1 MTLKRTVL
9 VIVLVLT
16 ASCSM
21 EKDFS
26 SEDEISCPLR
36 QHLGVDYKP
45 KDLSSEV
52 EITCTARQL
61 LEADH
66 KWICGYDFED
76 YESVVAGIIFL
87 FPPDE
92 DCEILSCSSI
102 KCGEGLMTNI
112 EIDEYGCAHGTLYA
126 DGQEKD
132 FSCI

>member
-9 VIVLVLT
+9 VIAFVLT
-16 ASCSM
+16 TNCYM

-26 SEDEISCPLR
+26 SENEISCPAR
-36 QHLGVDYKP
+36 QHLGIDRKP
-45 KDLSSEV
+45 KDLPSAD

-61 LEADH
+61 LEADR
-66 KWICGYDFED
+66 KWICGHDFED
-76 YESVVAGIIFL
+76 SGSVVAGIIFL

-112 EIDEYGCAHGTLYA
+112 EIDEYGCANGTLYA